1 MKPSITIFTS
11 TNPEHLGKVYSL
23 KGGALHKET
32 AGFMVA
38 GDYDT
43 VEVDNIHGLAAL
55 LEVIGTNQAISNSLV
70 KKGLPLTG
78 AVASKKMLPQTPK
91 AIARTKENFN
101 LDHACRGVLTLDYD
115 PAPDSKVLSRNELWK
130 LLQETIPGLSNAGV
144 VWWCSGSS
152 YIFNGETELKGLS
165 GQRVYILIENL
176 SDVPRAVE
184 NLNDRLWL
192 KGYGRIMVSSS
203 GSLLE
208 RSLFDSAMAEPAR
221 LDFIGGSICAEP
233 LEQRRGKPVILSEGG
248 WLNTL
253 QALPDLTNE
262 EAEKLASLKLDA
274 RDAMQA
280 AAEIAKA
287 AWLAS
292 RGESIARSL
301 EAVGVERTHASE
313 RGNQAARAAL
323 GGVLLGDFP
332 LTLESGYTVTISDLL
347 DNREKYHGV
356 CCRDPIEPN
365 YLNGK
370 ITAKVYLFGASPN
383 LHSFARGSTNYR
395 LKRQPRRVILQGGRR
410 VETAEEILS
419 KLADE
424 HDLFIYGGELCRH
437 IGKKMDP
444 CRHVSTISLITE
456 ARLALYRQGKDGSL
470 TPANLD
476 DATASMIF
484 NNLSSLTLGA
494 SNHA

>member
-1 MKPSITIFTS
+1 MTPSVTVFTS
-11 TNPEHLGKVYSL
+11 TNPEHLGKIYTL
-23 KGGALHKET
+23 ENNALVKKT
-32 AGFMVA
+32 AGFMVS
-38 GDYDT
+38 GTYETIEFKT
-43 VEVDNIHGLAAL
+43 VHDFAAL
-55 LEVIGTNQAISNSLV
+55 LGVIGTNQAISNSLV

-78 AVASKKMLPQTPK
+78 VVASKKMLPQTPK
-91 AIARTKENFN
+91 AIARTKENFT
-101 LDHACRGVLTLDYD
+101 LDHSVHGVLTLDYD
-115 PAPDSKVLSRNELWK
+115 PAPDSKVLSRNELWN
-130 LLQETIPGLSNAGV
+130 LLQKTIPGLSNAGV
-144 VWWCSGSS
+144 AYWCSGSS

-165 GQRVYILIENL
+165 GQRVYILVKTL
-176 SDVPRAVE
+176 SDVPRAVG

-203 GSLLE
+203 GAMLE
-208 RSLFDSAMAEPAR
+208 RSLFDAAMGEAAR
-221 LDFIGGSICAEP
+221 VDFVGGAICTPP
-233 LEQRRGKPVILSEGG
+233 LEQRRGKPVILSDGG
-248 WLNTL
+248 WLDTL

-262 EAEKLASLKLDA
+262 ELERLASLKLDA

-301 EAVGVERTHASE
+301 EAIGVDRTHASE

-332 LTLESGYTVTISDLL
+332 LTLESGDTVTVGDLL

-424 HDLFIYGGELCRH
+424 PDLFIYGGELCRH
-437 IGKKMDP
+437 VGKKMDP

-456 ARLALYRQGKDGSL
+456 ARLALYRQGRDGSL

>member
-1 MKPSITIFTS
+1 MTPSVTVFTS
-11 TNPEHLGKVYSL
+11 TNPEHLGKIYTL
-23 KGGALHKET
+23 ENNALVKKT

-38 GDYDT
+38 GTYET
-43 VEVDNIHGLAAL
+43 VEFNTVHDFAAL
-55 LEVIGTNQAISNSLV
+55 LDSVGTNQAVSNSLPR
-70 KKGLPLTG
+70 KGLPLSG
-78 AVASKKMLPQTPK
+78 LVVSKKLLPQTPK

-115 PAPDSKVLSRNELWK
+115 PATDRKVLTRDELWS

-144 VWWCSGSS
+144 AYWCSGSS

-165 GQRVYILIENL
+165 GQRVYILVETL
-176 SDVPRAVE
+176 SDVPRAVG

-192 KGYGRIMVSSS
+192 RGYGRIMVSSS
-203 GSLLE
+203 GAMLE
-208 RSLFDSAMAEPAR
+208 RSLFDAAMGESAR
-221 LDFIGGSICAEP
+221 LDFVGGSICTPP
-233 LEQRRGKPVILSEGG
+233 LEQRRGKPVILSDGG
-248 WLNTL
+248 WLDTL

-262 EAEKLASLKLDA
+262 ESEKLLSLKLDA

-280 AAEIAKA
+280 AAETAKQL
-287 AWLAS
+287 WLAS

-301 EAVGVERTHASE
+301 EAVGVERTHAAE

-332 LTLESGYTVTISDLL
+332 LTLESGETVTIGDLL

-424 HDLFIYGGELCRH
+424 PDLFIYGGELCRH

-470 TPANLD
+470 TPVNLD

>member
-1 MKPSITIFTS
+1 
-11 TNPEHLGKVYSL
+11 
-23 KGGALHKET
+23 
-32 AGFMVA
+32 
-38 GDYDT
+38 
-43 VEVDNIHGLAAL
+43 
-55 LEVIGTNQAISNSLV
+55 
-70 KKGLPLTG
+70 
-78 AVASKKMLPQTPK
+78 
-91 AIARTKENFN
+91 
-101 LDHACRGVLTLDYD
+101 
-115 PAPDSKVLSRNELWK
+115 
-130 LLQETIPGLSNAGV
+130 
-144 VWWCSGSS
+144 
-152 YIFNGETELKGLS
+152 
-165 GQRVYILIENL
+165 
-176 SDVPRAVE
+176 
-184 NLNDRLWL
+184 
-192 KGYGRIMVSSS
+192 
-203 GSLLE
+203 
-208 RSLFDSAMAEPAR
+208 
-221 LDFIGGSICAEP
+221 
-233 LEQRRGKPVILSEGG
+233 
-248 WLNTL
+248 
-253 QALPDLTNE
+253 
-262 EAEKLASLKLDA
+262 
-274 RDAMQA
+274 MQA

-301 EAVGVERTHASE
+301 EATGLDRTHASE

-332 LTLESGYTVTISDLL
+332 LTLESGETVTIGDLL

-424 HDLFIYGGELCRH
+424 PDLFIYGGELCRH

-470 TPANLD
+470 SPANLD